1 MFSCLTHL
9 TQPFALQILPPRS
22 QRPVYQ
28 HRRLPDSYRNPTL
41 HRLLRF
47 VQWTRHSE
55 GPPQANRRCRWH
67 DFLRG
72 PRWVTGVVRF
82 TYIDYVGYVS
92 FHRQRLQQ
100 YNPMIGNCEWRTILL
115 STYRH
120 CIHESCS
127 QGANSQSPKTSE
139 HKPTEPSFEKS
150 QACIG
155 TLFFGTSILG
165 CAKWIQWMNHWGFK
179 ALSKGQELGIPKPIV
194 HQSLNDW
201 LLFDFVH
208 K

>member
-1 MFSCLTHL
+1 MHYRCRWSTVAVTLRENLLTANLFYNLSSAAISFSQALQQTALFLYVFVLNTPHP
-9 TQPFALQILPPRS
+9 QPFALQILPPRS

-100 YNPMIGNCEWRTILL
+100 YNPMIGNCE
-115 STYRH
+115 
-120 CIHESCS
+120 
-127 QGANSQSPKTSE
+127 
-139 HKPTEPSFEKS
+139 
-150 QACIG
+150 
-155 TLFFGTSILG
+155 
-165 CAKWIQWMNHWGFK
+165 
-179 ALSKGQELGIPKPIV
+179 
-194 HQSLNDW
+194 
-201 LLFDFVH
+201 
-208 K
+208 

>member
-1 MFSCLTHL
+1 MHYRCRWSTVAVTLRENLLTANLFYNLSSAAISFSQALQQTALFLYVFVLNTPHP
-9 TQPFALQILPPRS
+9 QPFALQILPPRS

-100 YNPMIGNCEWRTILL
+100 YNPMIGNCEWRTILR

-150 QACIG
+150 QACTG
-155 TLFFGTSILG
+155 TPF
-165 CAKWIQWMNHWGFK
+165 WY
-179 ALSKGQELGIPKPIV
+179 
-194 HQSLNDW
+194 
-201 LLFDFVH
+201 
-208 K
+208 